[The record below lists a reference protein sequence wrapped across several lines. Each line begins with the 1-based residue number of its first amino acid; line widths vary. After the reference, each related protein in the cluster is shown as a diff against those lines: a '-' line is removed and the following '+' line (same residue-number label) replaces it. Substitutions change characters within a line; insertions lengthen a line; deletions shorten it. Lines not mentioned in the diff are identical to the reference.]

1 MIDFLK
7 AHPGVTKDAYLWE
20 WTVPQIQLSIC
31 DNTHIEY
38 LTEEQAKQEK
48 IRRSAMR
55 FTGSDMGMLSDLGIP
70 IFGNKLKN

>member
-20 WTVPQIQLSIC
+20 WTIPQIQLSIC

-38 LTEEQAKQEK
+38 LTEKQAEMER
-48 IRRSAMR
+48 IRRHSIN
-55 FTGSDMGMLSDLGIP
+55 FTGGDTGMLSDLGIP
-70 IFGNKLKN
+70 IFGGN